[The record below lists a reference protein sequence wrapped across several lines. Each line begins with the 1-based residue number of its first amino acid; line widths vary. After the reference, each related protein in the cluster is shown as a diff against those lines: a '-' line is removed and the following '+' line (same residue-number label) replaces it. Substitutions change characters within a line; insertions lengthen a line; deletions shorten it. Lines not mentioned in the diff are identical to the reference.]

1 MKNIKKIVSIY
12 IIMILFA
19 LTIPVNVL
27 AQSIISNEEYIIS
40 GDGNLI
46 TLEQLLRL
54 YRDSSED
61 YNNVSI
67 SYEIETLNYDIA
79 KETLN
84 KLNQQYKELTA
95 LEGTG
100 IDVSSSKAQIKSS
113 IAEINLEL
121 DTKELYKRNE
131 LELIS
136 IDKQKLEVNFM
147 KQVYA
152 LLINLEQKELLKSN
166 KSYLN
171 LLYKTEEIKYKK
183 GYITL
188 SDLEEIKAKLR
199 KLDADILANSNEYE
213 SLRDFI
219 NQETNQTK
227 DNTIGIKLSVTKE
240 NYNEADKIRF
250 FDAKVYDTELLN
262 YTNKALY
269 NYIDNES
276 LTELQKKKILLQI
289 SSNNLKKSQ
298 IQTNIKTFVKKGIKE
313 YNSIIEYFEAS
324 KLTLDNKNKKY
335 KESQAKYKKGLITQ
349 LELSEV
355 LLEKQSVQLE
365 YYQYYYKAIM
375 WKYILD
381 NGLYGIYP

>member
-1 MKNIKKIVSIY
+1 
-12 IIMILFA
+12 MILFA